1 MHSVESL
8 LPALHMPQTAAAV
21 GKATTG
27 ADGRASKRTARRRRR
42 KSGVRG
48 PFHRTGRLAELSF
61 YGIRG
66 TFLSQGW
73 PNCLARAQG
82 TFFSDGRPNGLSVVV
97 FFGTVIVFAAISACE
112 LATARPWYQ
121 QQLMRLQANA
131 MLGCRLGCRLAIRDC
146 ISGGGDSKIGRPQ
159 LTPSDAI
166 VTGEN
171 RRRPN
176 NRPQIRRPAGYCQGP
191 RTVSRRREAVN
202 LVALNSL
209 L

>member
-1 MHSVESL
+1 MVFLRYSRYLSL
-8 LPALHMPQTAAAV
+8 A
-21 GKATTG
+21 
-27 ADGRASKRTARRRRR
+27 
-42 KSGVRG
+42 
-48 PFHRTGRLAELSF
+48 RLAELSCTGPRYLF
-61 YGIRG
+61 LGWSAEWSFSRCFFRDGYCFRRHKRVRARHRSPVVPTTIDENQKQFRG
-66 TFLSQGW
+66 VAGKR
-73 PNCLARAQG
+73 NARVQAWVQ
-82 TFFSDGRPNGLSVVV
+82 
-97 FFGTVIVFAAISACE
+97 ACNS
-112 LATARPWYQ
+112 
-121 QQLMRLQANA
+121 RLH
-131 MLGCRLGCRLAIRDC
+131 L
-146 ISGGGDSKIGRPQ
+146 GGGDSKIGRPQ